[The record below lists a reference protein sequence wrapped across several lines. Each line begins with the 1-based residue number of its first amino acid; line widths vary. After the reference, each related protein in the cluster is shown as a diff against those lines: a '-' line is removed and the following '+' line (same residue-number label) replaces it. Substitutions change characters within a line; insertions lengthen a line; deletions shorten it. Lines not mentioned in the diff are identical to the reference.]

1 MTKEKL
7 TDNILGIFI
16 GVLSAGF
23 ACVRGFMLGGVYLV
37 FLWLFILGFAVIN
50 LLPMVFSLK
59 IPTLRL
65 KVCRHGLICL
75 KAFVTALILSLAAHI
90 YLAITLIP
98 DNWQDL
104 LWSLL
109 VCVITL
115 SVLFWNGMISV
126 YAASVQ
132 LGVRRRVVGIIL
144 GFVPILNLVMLAH
157 IMSVVS
163 EEIYFEKNKIELNK
177 KRASEKICE
186 TRYPILFVHGVFF
199 RDFEHLNYWGRI
211 PEEIIKNGGR
221 VYYGNH
227 QSAASVKDGGEEL
240 AARIRGVVA
249 ESGCPKVNIIAHS
262 KGGLDCR
269 WAIANCGVGDMV
281 ASLTT
286 INTPHRG
293 CIFAEYLLTK
303 LPQKMQQT
311 VAAGYNAAAAKLGD
325 PNPDFLAAVS
335 DLRADKCKLYDEQ
348 LTVPDTIYK
357 QSVGSLLRHAV
368 SGKFPLNFTYHMVKY
383 FDGPNDGLVS
393 EPAFKYGERYTL
405 LTPTGSRGISHGDMI
420 DLNRENIKG
429 FDVREFY
436 VQLVKDLKDRGL

>member
-1 MTKEKL
+1 MKKEKAFD
-7 TDNILGIFI
+7 TVLGIFI
-16 GVLSAGF
+16 GIIVAAFGCL
-23 ACVRGFMLGGVYLV
+23 RGFIEGGVYLM
-37 FLWLFILGFAVIN
+37 FIWLFILGYIFIN
-50 LLPMVFSLK
+50 ALPMIFSLK

-65 KVCRHGLICL
+65 KVCRHGVICL
-75 KAFVTALILSLAAHI
+75 KAFVTALVISVAAHI
-90 YLAITLIP
+90 YLAFALIP
-98 DNWQDL
+98 DKWQDF
-104 LWSLL
+104 LWSIL
-109 VCVITL
+109 VCFLTL
-115 SVLFWNGMISV
+115 FVLFWNGMISV

-132 LGVRRRVVGIIL
+132 LGVRKRVIGLML
-144 GFVPILNLVMLAH
+144 GLVPILNLVMLRR
-157 IMSVVS
+157 IISTVS
-163 EEIYFEKNKIELNK
+163 EEIYFEKGKIELNESRK
-177 KRASEKICE
+177 DEKICA
-186 TRYPILFVHGVFF
+186 TKYPILFVHGVFF
-199 RDFEHLNYWGRI
+199 RDFKYLNYWGRI
-211 PEEIIKNGGR
+211 PEEIIKNGGK

-227 QSAASVKDGGEEL
+227 QSAASVKDCGEEI

-269 WAIANCGVGDMV
+269 YAIAKCGVSDMV

-311 VAAGYNAAAAKLGD
+311 VAAGYNVAAAKLGD
-325 PNPDFLAAVS
+325 QAPDFMAAVS
-335 DLRADKCKLYDEQ
+335 DLRADKCKQYDEE
-348 LTVPDTIYK
+348 LTVPDSIYK
-357 QSVGSLLRHAV
+357 QSVGSLLRHAT

-393 EPAFKYGERYTL
+393 EPAFKYGEKYTL
-405 LTPTGSRGISHGDMI
+405 LTPTGLRGISHGDMI

-436 VQLVKDLKDRGL
+436 VKLVSELKDRGL